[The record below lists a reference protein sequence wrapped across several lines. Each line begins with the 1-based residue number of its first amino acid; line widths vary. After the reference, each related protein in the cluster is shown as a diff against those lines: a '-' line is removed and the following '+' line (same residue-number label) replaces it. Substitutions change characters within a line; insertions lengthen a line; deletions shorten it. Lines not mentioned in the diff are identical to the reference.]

1 MREGVTSLHLAAPSP
16 FAYTHTMP
24 TQKPELVI
32 NTDAAISS
40 PEDWLF
46 QALVSTLNDDAVQDM
61 MVHEIVG
68 VIEQVKF
75 QYLLNQCLED

>member
-1 MREGVTSLHLAAPSP
+1 MH
-16 FAYTHTMP
+16 

-46 QALVSTLNDDAVQDM
+46 QALVSALNDDAVQSM
-61 MVHEIVG
+61 LVHEVVG

-75 QYLLNQCLED
+75 QYLLGQVSED